1 MTTAQSNATGAD
13 TIPPQ
18 TPEQYLAAADRAFA
32 AGNHDDGSE
41 LLYQSVV
48 SALSQLAQ
56 AYSQPCET
64 KAELKAFAAWLD
76 EKHGS
81 ADGSHARSFRTAE
94 SFHHNAQ
101 YRFFHPDDVDF
112 IKPAVW
118 DFVATLSSYRQKA
131 ARYG

>member
-1 MTTAQSNATGAD
+1 MTTVNPDAALAATM
-13 TIPPQ
+13 PPQ

-32 AGNHDDGSE
+32 AGEHDDGSE

-48 SALSQLAQ
+48 CALTQLA
-56 AYSQPCET
+56 ADYGRPCAT

-76 EKHGS
+76 EKHGDD
-81 ADGSHARSFRTAE
+81 DGRHARSFRTAE

-101 YRFFHPDDVDF
+101 YRIFHPDDVDF

-118 DFVATLSSYRQKA
+118 DFVETLSFYRQKA
-131 ARYG
+131 ARHG